1 MRKAVLSAVTATALL
16 AGRANH
22 SAQTQAP
29 PAAAGGPAG
38 PVPGSQE
45 DLVANV
51 GDRVF
56 FDFDASVI
64 ESEGQETLSRQSA
77 WLQKYPQ
84 NNVQIASNCDERR
97 TAMQ

>member
-1 MRKAVLSAVTATALL
+1 MRKAVLSAVTATHCLRGARII
-16 AGRANH
+16 RAD
-22 SAQTQAP
+22 
-29 PAAAGGPAG
+29 AG
-38 PVPGSQE
+38 PSSRGWRPGGYPSRIARRTW
-45 DLVANV
+45 LRMWAT
-51 GDRVF
+51 RVF